1 MKVLYIPLDERPCN
15 FRYPQDIADI
25 NQEIELIVPPMEILG
40 LKKQKAKVELVIE
53 FVKSNIKTSDVL
65 ICSIDMLCY
74 GGLIPSRLHQ
84 DQLSE
89 ISSRLELINQIKSE
103 KPELKIY
110 GFSSIMRTP
119 GYSSSDEE
127 PDYYQEYG
135 YEIFKTKYLTDKM
148 NRSKLTEQEQEELD
162 NLKPIPEE
170 IVGDYE
176 TRRKVNNQN
185 LLAVLD
191 LLAKDLFERLVI
203 FQDDSAPYGYTA
215 IDQKQIK
222 SQIIELELDDQVY
235 IYPGADEVGCSLLL
249 RAYNDFKELQ
259 PTVYCEYASTLAKTL
274 TPLYEDRP
282 MYETLKHHLS
292 VTGSII
298 TSNPDSADYVLM
310 LNSPGKTMQE
320 SWDQFENKNNEYDS
334 FRNLKYFVEKVE
346 YFVNNGHRVLI
357 ADVAYANGGDIEL
370 INLLDR
376 KGLLSKV
383 YGYAGWNTH
392 ANTLGTVLAMGMITS
407 KHNAQ
412 TLRNVQIH
420 ILEDAYYQAV
430 IRMKIT
436 REQLPELE
444 LNYFDLK
451 DKQKQVINQELE
463 LLKIPINKLRIFEN
477 INCGDVKL
485 SHPWNRMFE
494 VDLQLDEH

>member
-15 FRYPQDIADI
+15 LRYPQDIADI
-25 NQEIELIVPPMEILG
+25 NQDIELIVPPIEILG
-40 LKKQKAKVELVIE
+40 LKKQKAKVDQVIE
-53 FVKSNIKTSDVL
+53 FINNNFEAADVL

-74 GGLIPSRLHQ
+74 GGLIPSRLHH

-89 ISSRLELINQIKSE
+89 ISSRLELINQIKAV

-135 YEIFKTKYLTDKM
+135 YEIFKTKYLTDKAE
-148 NRSKLTEQEQEELD
+148 RSKLTDQEQAELD
-162 NLKPIPEE
+162 SLKPIPEE
-170 IVGDYE
+170 IVADYE
-176 TRRKVNNQN
+176 TRRQVNNDN
-185 LLAVLD
+185 LLEVLN
-191 LLAKDLFERLVI
+191 LLSLDLFERLVI

-215 IDQKQIK
+215 IDQKKIK

-249 RAYNDFKELQ
+249 RAYNDFKALK
-259 PTVYCEYASTLAKTL
+259 PTVYCEYASTLATTL

-298 TSNPDSADYVLM
+298 TTDENNADYILM

-334 FRNLKYFVEKVE
+334 FRNLKYFVEKIE
-346 YFVNNGHRVLI
+346 YFVNRGHKVMI
-357 ADVAYANGGDIEL
+357 ADVAYANGGDLEL

-376 KGLLSKV
+376 KDLLSKV

-392 ANTLGTVLAMGMITS
+392 ANTLGTVLAMGMITP
-407 KHNAQ
+407 KHNKQ

-420 ILEDAYYQAV
+420 VLEDGYYQAQ
-430 IRMKIT
+430 IRMDVT
-436 REQLPELE
+436 RSLLPELD

-451 DKQKQVINQELE
+451 DKQEQVIARELE
-463 LLKIPINKLRIFEN
+463 LLEAPINKLRIFEN

-494 VDLQLDEH
+494 VDLQLDKH